1 MIRSVFWASLGLLVA
16 GCGSGLDTAPVSG
29 IITKD
34 GQPLANV
41 SVTFTPQTTDGTS
54 PASNGRTD
62 ESGRYT
68 LSVTVTEDPGAVL
81 GSHIVRIAAIGEV
94 RTGPNA
100 DIADPNWVD
109 PIPPHSFTYE
119 VKAGTNEANFDLKSQ

>member
-1 MIRSVFWASLGLLVA
+1 
-16 GCGSGLDTAPVSG
+16 
-29 IITKD
+29 
-34 GQPLANV
+34 
-41 SVTFTPQTTDGTS
+41 
-54 PASNGRTD
+54 
-62 ESGRYT
+62 
-68 LSVTVTEDPGAVL
+68 
-81 GSHIVRIAAIGEV
+81 VRIAAIGEV